1 MLIPYSFMFRKV
13 FEKFR
18 TDFVSE
24 DRDFDFL
31 AEFGYDILDNA
42 MVGTVGTVFR
52 TASTGDQE
60 GTFIRLHDVPKENKE
75 TKFIH
80 SSFVDQFDE
89 DIHRKYTQD
98 TSHFS
103 LIPGASISYW
113 VPKNIRELYTAE
125 TVLDADNAELSD
137 RETIGVVKQGL
148 ATGNDGRFLD
158 VLGNRY

>member
-1 MLIPYSFMFRKV
+1 VKTEISISWPSSGTIFWITQWLARSGRYSELRQ
-13 FEKFR
+13 
-18 TDFVSE
+18 
-24 DRDFDFL
+24 L
-31 AEFGYDILDNA
+31 AIKRERSFGY
-42 MVGTVGTVFR
+42 TTY
-52 TASTGDQE
+52 
-60 GTFIRLHDVPKENKE
+60 PKKIKE

-158 VLGNRY
+158 VFGKQILTKTNSTNCERRK